1 MDLNEQKLK
10 DIERRIEQME
20 KSLYGNGR
28 KGVVQNTNEMR
39 IEMRQLSNNVQKIT
53 TNAKWAVASV
63 VIPMMGLIA
72 TIIITMS

>member
-1 MDLNEQKLK
+1 MDLSEQRLK
-10 DIERRIEQME
+10 DIERRIENME

-28 KGVVQNTNEMR
+28 PGVVQNTTEMR
-39 IEMRQLSNNVQKIT
+39 MEMRNLSHNVQKIT

-72 TIIITMS
+72 TIIIAMS